1 MDARKNLNDN
11 LEAALKQESQPVKK
25 EEPKKAAAK
34 DNKKPA
40 ANKFKRVMIEESSDE
55 EVEPQI
61 EEVGGTE
68 TKDGESSWWKKKR
81 AIDSKFP
88 LAT

>member
-68 TKDGESSWWKKKR
+68 TKTANLPGGKRREQLTASSH
-81 AIDSKFP
+81 
-88 LAT
+88 